1 MVNMSFRQFINLM
14 IGIGVFCSLFLV
26 FYLVRKAEI
35 ENNAINNV
43 EKLCKWQWNNFRSY
57 GKMTQGASINQG
69 DPLYIYRCLEIQGI
83 GYNASVVSAQPKEN
97 GMSSFVGLAFAP
109 TGTQK
114 NYVCD
119 ICKSH
124 DSNVT
129 PNTSTMIRGTILDC
143 PRGYFLL
150 KRIE

>member
-14 IGIGVFCSLFLV
+14 IGIGVFCYLFLV
-26 FYLVRKAEI
+26 FDLVRKADI

-43 EKLCKWQWNNFRSY
+43 DKLCKWQWNNFRIY
-57 GKMTQGASINQG
+57 GKMTQGTSINQG
-69 DPLYIYRCLEIQGI
+69 DPLYIYRWLEIEGI

-109 TGTQK
+109 AGTQK
-114 NYVCD
+114 NYVCN

-124 DSNVT
+124 NYNVT

-150 KRIE
+150 KRID